1 MIRILK
7 AVAVGGLALG
17 AVSAAAQTTGPGI
30 GTPLVPDGSQTI
42 SRVGTRGANFLEVGQ
57 GARAMGMAG
66 AYSALGEGLSSLYWN
81 LAGSADVE
89 GFAGGV
95 NYAQMYGSEGL
106 DMIWGGAVLPLAGG
120 AIGIQ
125 VGSLSS
131 GDIPRTTLEFPDGG
145 DPVGGE
151 TFEFSASMAML
162 SYARRLTDRLNVGLG
177 VKFAQEGISNAKA
190 SWTGA
195 DVGVR
200 FRTGLYGTTLGAS
213 LQNIGG
219 DGQYEGT
226 AITANVIDDLT
237 PGLVRV
243 FYRTEKLEMP
253 TMFRFSVMTDLVGSA
268 EALLS
273 PSADAGTIRAVGQF
287 DQGIDTDLQGTLG
300 FEYGYRDMAF
310 LRLGKRWM
318 NESNTDYQGFERGLA
333 FGGGLKLP
341 VAGRS
346 VAFDYAWNG
355 QGELP
360 NTNYFTFEIGF

>member
-1 MIRILK
+1 MNRILK
-7 AVAVGGLALG
+7 AVAVSGLALQ
-17 AVSAAAQTTGPGI
+17 AASAAAQGPGI
-30 GTPLVPDGSQTI
+30 GTPLVPDGNQTI

-66 AYSALGEGLSSLYWN
+66 AYSALAEGLSSLYWN
-81 LAGSADVE
+81 VAGSADVQ

-106 DMIWGGAVLPLAGG
+106 DFIWGGAVLPLGG
-120 AIGIQ
+120 GVIGLQ
-125 VGSLSS
+125 VGNLSS
-131 GDIPRTTLEFPDGG
+131 GEIPRTTLAFPDGG

-151 TFEFSASMAML
+151 TFEFNASMAML

-177 VKFAQEGISNAKA
+177 VKYAQEGISNAKA
-190 SWTGA
+190 SWAGA
-195 DVGVR
+195 DIGVR

-219 DGQYEGT
+219 DGKYEGT
-226 AITANVIDDLT
+226 AITANAVDEFT

-243 FYRTEKLEMP
+243 FYRTEKFEMP
-253 TMFRFSVMTDLVGSA
+253 TMFRFSVMTDLIGGA

-273 PSADAGTIRAVGQF
+273 PNTANGQLRAVGQF
-287 DQGIDTDLQGTLG
+287 DQGIDTDLQGTVG
-300 FEYGYRDMAF
+300 IEYGYRDLVF
-310 LRLGKRWM
+310 LRAGKRWM
-318 NESNTDYQGFERGLA
+318 NEGNSDYQGFERGLA
-333 FGGGLKLP
+333 FGGGLRVP
-341 VAGRS
+341 FAGRT
-346 VAFDYAWNG
+346 VGFDYAWNG

>member
-1 MIRILK
+1 MICILK
-7 AVAVGGLALG
+7 AVAVGALALS
-17 AVSAAAQTTGPGI
+17 AASAAAQTTGPGI
-30 GTPLVPDGSQTI
+30 GTPLVPDGNQTI

-66 AYSALGEGLSSLYWN
+66 AYSAMAEGLSSLYWN
-81 LAGSADVE
+81 LAGSADVQ

-106 DMIWGGAVLPLAGG
+106 DFIWGGAVLPLGG
-120 AIGIQ
+120 GVVGLQ
-125 VGSLSS
+125 VGNMSS

-151 TFEFSASMAML
+151 TFEFNGSMAML
-162 SYARRLTDRLNVGLG
+162 SYARRLTDRLNIGLG
-177 VKFAQEGISNAKA
+177 VKYAQEGISNAKA

-195 DVGVR
+195 DIGVR

-219 DGQYEGT
+219 DGRYEGT
-226 AITANVIDDLT
+226 AITTNVVDEIT

-253 TMFRFSVMTDLVGSA
+253 TMFRFSVMTDLVGGA

-273 PSADAGTIRAVGQF
+273 PNTSSGMLRAVGQF

-300 FEYGYRDMAF
+300 VEYGYRDLVF
-310 LRLGKRWM
+310 LRAGKRWL
-318 NESNTDYQGFERGLA
+318 NESDSDYQGFERGLA
-333 FGGGLKLP
+333 FGGGVKLP
-341 VAGRS
+341 FAGRS

>member
-1 MIRILK
+1 MNRIFKVLTMS
-7 AVAVGGLALG
+7 GLVLG
-17 AVSAAAQTTGPGI
+17 AASAAAQATGPGI
-30 GTPLVPDGSQTI
+30 GTPLVPDGSQSI

-66 AYSALGEGLSSLYWN
+66 AYSALAEGLSGLYWN
-81 LAGSADVE
+81 LAGTADVE

-95 NYAQMYGSEGL
+95 NYAQMYGNEGL
-106 DMIWGGAVLPLAGG
+106 DFIWGGALLPLGG
-120 AIGIQ
+120 GVIGLQ
-125 VGSLSS
+125 VGTMSS
-131 GDIPRTTLEFPDGG
+131 GEITRTTLEFPDGG
-145 DPVGGE
+145 DPVAGE
-151 TFEFSASMAML
+151 TFEFNASMAML
-162 SYARRLTDRLNVGLG
+162 SYGRRMTDRLSVGLG

-219 DGQYEGT
+219 DGRYEGT
-226 AITANVIDDLT
+226 AITANVVDNLT
-237 PGLVRV
+237 PGLARV
-243 FYRTEKLEMP
+243 FYRTESFEMP
-253 TMFRFSVMTDLVGSA
+253 TMFRFSVMTDLIGGA

-273 PSADAGTIRAVGQF
+273 SNTASGALRAVGQF
-287 DQGIDTDLQGTLG
+287 DQGIDTDLQATLG
-300 FEYGYRDMAF
+300 MEYGYREMVF
-310 LRLGKRWM
+310 LRAGKRWM
-318 NESNTDYQGFERGLA
+318 NENNSDYQGFERGLA

-341 VAGRS
+341 FAGRH
-346 VAFDYAWNG
+346 VGFDYAWNG

>member
-17 AVSAAAQTTGPGI
+17 AASAAAQATGPGI
-30 GTPLVPDGSQTI
+30 GTPLVPDGNQTI

-66 AYSALGEGLSSLYWN
+66 AYSALAEGLSAMYWN
-81 LAGSADVE
+81 LAGTADVQ

-106 DMIWGGAVLPLAGG
+106 DFIWGGALLPLGG
-120 AIGIQ
+120 GVVGLQ
-125 VGSLSS
+125 VGNMSS
-131 GDIPRTTLEFPDGG
+131 GDMPRTTLAFPDGG
-145 DPVGGE
+145 DPVAGE
-151 TFEFSASMAML
+151 TFEFNANMAAL
-162 SYARRLTDRLNVGLG
+162 SYSRRLTDRLNVGLG
-177 VKFAQEGISNAKA
+177 IKYAQEGISNAKA

-195 DVGVR
+195 DIGVR

-219 DGQYEGT
+219 DGRYSGT
-226 AITANVIDDLT
+226 AITANVVDDLT

-243 FYRTEKLEMP
+243 FYRTESFEMP
-253 TMFRFSVMTDLVGSA
+253 TMFRFSIMTDLIGGA
-268 EALLS
+268 EALFV
-273 PSADAGTIRAVGQF
+273 PNTDAGSLRAVGQF
-287 DQGIDTDLQGTLG
+287 DQGIDTDLQATLG
-300 FEYGYRDMAF
+300 LEYGWRNLVF
-310 LRLGKRWM
+310 LRAGKRWM
-318 NESNTDYQGFERGLA
+318 NENNTDYQDFERGLA
-333 FGGGLKLP
+333 FGGGLRVP
-341 VAGRS
+341 FSGRTIG
-346 VAFDYAWNG
+346 FDYAWNG